1 MTTKTR
7 KPERPDAGA
16 RPRLTLERVLGRAVA
31 LADRG
36 GIQKLTMRALAKEL
50 GVEAMSLYH
59 HVANKDALL
68 DGMIDQ
74 VFSEIALPAQD
85 GAWKD
90 ALRARTVSAREALVR
105 HPWALGLMESRSAP
119 GPANLRH
126 HDAVLGC
133 LRAGGFSVA
142 AAAHAYSLLDSY
154 IYGFVLQEL
163 SLPFDVSEGAASVAA
178 DVLELI
184 PSGAYPHLEEVA
196 RDHVLKP
203 GYRYADE
210 FGVGLEL
217 VLDALGRLREA

>member
-1 MTTKTR
+1 MTAKTH
-7 KPERPDAGA
+7 KST
-16 RPRLTLERVLGRAVA
+16 RLTRERVFQQAVE

-36 GIQKLTMRALAKEL
+36 GIHKLSMRALAREL

-59 HVANKDALL
+59 HIAGKDALL
-68 DGMIDQ
+68 DGMIDA
-74 VFSEIALPAQD
+74 VFAEIALPAPGDDWRTELQ
-85 GAWKD
+85 K
-90 ALRARTVSAREALVR
+90 RARSARAALVR
-105 HPWALGLMESRSAP
+105 HPWALGLMDSRSAP

-133 LRAGGFSVA
+133 LRSSGFSVA

-154 IYGFVLQEL
+154 IYGFALQEL
-163 SLPFDVSEGAASVAA
+163 SLPFDASEGAASVAA

-196 RDHVLKP
+196 REHVLKP
-203 GYRYADE
+203 GYSYADE
-210 FGVGLEL
+210 FEIGLGL